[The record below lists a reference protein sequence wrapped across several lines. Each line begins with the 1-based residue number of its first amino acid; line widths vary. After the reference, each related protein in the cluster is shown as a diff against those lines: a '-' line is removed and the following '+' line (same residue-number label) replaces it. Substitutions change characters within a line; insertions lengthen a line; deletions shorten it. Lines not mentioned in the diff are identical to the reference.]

1 MNPQNE
7 SAPEEEGKEAASQE
21 TAESDGLLRFGVSM
35 PAALVRDLDTWR
47 KSLGYTSRSEAVRD
61 LVRDALVEAHW
72 KQDEDPDSEMVG
84 IVTLVYKH
92 STRQLSD
99 HLIEI
104 QHHDHNTAQTA
115 LHIHL
120 SADHCLEVIVLR
132 GRRADV
138 VHIAGHLTS
147 ARGVLHG
154 KFVPTSTGKDLA

>member
-1 MNPQNE
+1 MHETETNRKE
-7 SAPEEEGKEAASQE
+7 EASETIAPALEEGDS
-21 TAESDGLLRFGVSM
+21 LVRFGVSM
-35 PAALVRDLDTWR
+35 PAALVRDLDNWR

-61 LVRDALVEAHW
+61 LVRDALVEAKW
-72 KQDEDPDSEMVG
+72 KQDADPDGEMVG
-84 IVTLVYKH
+84 IVSLVYQH

-104 QHHDHNTAQTA
+104 QHHDHKTAQTA

-120 SADHCLEVIVLR
+120 SAENCLEVIVLR

-138 VHIAGHLTS
+138 IHMADHLTS

-154 KFVPTSTGKDLA
+154 KFVPTSSGEDLT

>member
-1 MNPQNE
+1 MHE
-7 SAPEEEGKEAASQE
+7 TEKSGKETLPEVTSPAPDDA
-21 TAESDGLLRFGVSM
+21 DGLVRFGVSM
-35 PAALVRDLDTWR
+35 PAALVRDLDHWR

-61 LVRDALVEAHW
+61 LVRDALVEAQW
-72 KQDEDPDSEMVG
+72 QQDADPDGEMVG
-84 IVTLVYKH
+84 IVTLVYQH

-104 QHHDHNTAQTA
+104 QHHDHKTAQTA

-120 SADHCLEVIVLR
+120 SEENCLEVIVLR

-138 VHIAGHLTS
+138 IHMAGHLTS

-154 KFVPTSTGKDLA
+154 KFVPTSTGKDLT

>member
-1 MNPQNE
+1 MHE
-7 SAPEEEGKEAASQE
+7 TEKSSTEEAAGVSASVPEEGDS
-21 TAESDGLLRFGVSM
+21 LVRFGVSM
-35 PAALVRDLDTWR
+35 PAALVRDLDAWR

-61 LVRDALVEAHW
+61 LVRDALVETQW
-72 KQDEDPDSEMVG
+72 QQEGDPDSEMVG
-84 IVTLVYKH
+84 VVTLVYQH

-104 QHHDHNTAQTA
+104 QHHDHKTAQTA

-120 SADHCLEVIVLR
+120 SAENCLEVIVLR

-138 VHIAGHLTS
+138 IHMAGHLTS

-154 KFVPTSTGKDLA
+154 KFVPTSTGADLT

>member
-1 MNPQNE
+1 MEPE
-7 SAPEEEGKEAASQE
+7 SNGQEELAAGSPTAPNDG
-21 TAESDGLLRFGVSM
+21 ESLVRFGVSM
-35 PAALVRDLDTWR
+35 PAALVRDLDNWR

-61 LVRDALVEAHW
+61 LVRDALVEAQW
-72 KQDEDPDSEMVG
+72 QQDADPDGEMVG
-84 IVTLVYKH
+84 IVTLVYQH

-104 QHHDHNTAQTA
+104 QHHDHKTAQTA

-120 SADHCLEVIVLR
+120 SAENCLEVIVLR

-138 VHIAGHLTS
+138 IHMAGHLTS

-154 KFVPTSTGKDLA
+154 KFVPTSTGEDLT

>member
-1 MNPQNE
+1 MPD
-7 SAPEEEGKEAASQE
+7 PENKNKAEAVIASPSE
-21 TAESDGLLRFGVSM
+21 DGDSGDSLVRFGVSM
-35 PAALVRDLDTWR
+35 PAALVRDLDAWR

-61 LVRDALVEAHW
+61 LVRDALVDAQW
-72 KQDEDPDSEMVG
+72 QQDADPDGEMVG
-84 IVTLVYKH
+84 VVTLVYQH

-104 QHHDHNTAQTA
+104 QHHDHKTAQTA

-120 SADHCLEVIVLR
+120 SAENCLEVIVLR

-138 VHIAGHLTS
+138 VHMAGHLTS

-154 KFVPTSTGKDLA
+154 KFVPTSSGEDLA

>member
-1 MNPQNE
+1 MHETETHSHEEPAASAT
-7 SAPEEEGKEAASQE
+7 SAPEDADS
-21 TAESDGLLRFGVSM
+21 LVRFGVSM
-35 PAALVRDLDTWR
+35 PAALVRDLDVWR

-61 LVRDALVEAHW
+61 LVRDALVEAQW
-72 KQDEDPDSEMVG
+72 QQDADPDGEMVG
-84 IVTLVYKH
+84 VVTLVYQH

-104 QHHDHNTAQTA
+104 QHHDHKTAQTA

-120 SADHCLEVIVLR
+120 SAENCLEVIVLR

-138 VHIAGHLTS
+138 IHMADHLTS

-154 KFVPTSTGKDLA
+154 KFVPTSSGEDLT

>member
-1 MNPQNE
+1 MHETENKHTE
-7 SAPEEEGKEAASQE
+7 DPEALITPAAD
-21 TAESDGLLRFGVSM
+21 ESDCLVRFGVSM

-61 LVRDALVEAHW
+61 LVRDALVEAQW
-72 KQDEDPDSEMVG
+72 KQDADPDREMVG
-84 IVTLVYKH
+84 VVTLVYQH

-104 QHHDHNTAQTA
+104 QHHDHKTAQTA

-120 SADHCLEVIVLR
+120 SAENCLEVIVLR

-138 VHIAGHLTS
+138 IHMAGHLTS

-154 KFVPTSTGKDLA
+154 KFVPTSSGEDLT